1 MLCLNHG
8 EQSEEGPPD
17 SACGTWY
24 TNRSIDGCKFHSGR
38 IEKGV
43 FTCCQGSPDSEGC
56 QQGQHRTAKYP
67 DPEAKLYFYPKILHN
82 PGVKLEKGQKA
93 PTVADQIKAC
103 GYFKNVVEYPDVKA
117 IYKANQDR
125 TEAEKDMERKCFNVG
140 CKKKYKE
147 SANTDKS
154 CHCHPG
160 RWDFGGNGSGATM
173 TKIFD
178 KYHTPVDDKI
188 ILENIWKPHWTC
200 CGKGWDSEPCTRCRH
215 HGPLMKDIAKYD
227 MRFKYPDVR
236 YKLNFKRIVGD
247 KWVDYLE
254 RNVESEQKMKDIIME
269 KGETF
274 RYSELPALC
283 DKLKMNLLILQEDP
297 SYAIKFWD
305 IIEKSNSIK
314 YFSKDDNV
322 DREKF
327 MKWWFTDYLTIYNEL
342 YPPKKPEKKE
352 KKEEEKNNA

>member
-1 MLCLNHG
+1 
-8 EQSEEGPPD
+8 
-17 SACGTWY
+17 
-24 TNRSIDGCKFHSGR
+24 
-38 IEKGV
+38 
-43 FTCCQGSPDSEGC
+43 
-56 QQGQHRTAKYP
+56 
-67 DPEAKLYFYPKILHN
+67 
-82 PGVKLEKGQKA
+82 
-93 PTVADQIKAC
+93 
-103 GYFKNVVEYPDVKA
+103 
-117 IYKANQDR
+117 
-125 TEAEKDMERKCFNVG
+125 
-140 CKKKYKE
+140 
-147 SANTDKS
+147 
-154 CHCHPG
+154 
-160 RWDFGGNGSGATM
+160 M

-254 RNVESEQKMKDIIME
+254 RNVQSEQKMKDIIME

>member
-1 MLCLNHG
+1 
-8 EQSEEGPPD
+8 
-17 SACGTWY
+17 
-24 TNRSIDGCKFHSGR
+24 
-38 IEKGV
+38 
-43 FTCCQGSPDSEGC
+43 
-56 QQGQHRTAKYP
+56 
-67 DPEAKLYFYPKILHN
+67 
-82 PGVKLEKGQKA
+82 
-93 PTVADQIKAC
+93 
-103 GYFKNVVEYPDVKA
+103 
-117 IYKANQDR
+117 
-125 TEAEKDMERKCFNVG
+125 
-140 CKKKYKE
+140 
-147 SANTDKS
+147 
-154 CHCHPG
+154 
-160 RWDFGGNGSGATM
+160 
-173 TKIFD
+173 
-178 KYHTPVDDKI
+178 
-188 ILENIWKPHWTC
+188 
-200 CGKGWDSEPCTRCRH
+200 
-215 HGPLMKDIAKYD
+215 MKDIAKYD

-254 RNVESEQKMKDIIME
+254 RNVQSEQKMKDIIME
-269 KGETF
+269 KGATF